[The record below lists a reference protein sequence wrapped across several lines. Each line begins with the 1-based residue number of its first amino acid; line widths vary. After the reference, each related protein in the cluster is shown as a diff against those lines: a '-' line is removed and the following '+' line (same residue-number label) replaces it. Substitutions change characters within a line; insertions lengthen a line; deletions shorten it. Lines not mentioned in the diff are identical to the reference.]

1 MMRGYTTQGA
11 ELPTIERKITQQ
23 RIARYA
29 HAAGDFN
36 PIHLDKDFAAT
47 TQFGGTIAHGMMVI
61 AFISEMMTRA
71 YADDWP
77 ATGKMKLRLRAPSY
91 PGDTLTA
98 HGQVKSVT
106 EEDGQTVVRCGVGVT
121 NQNGDVVINGDA
133 SVVAV
138 S

>member
-11 ELPTIERKITQQ
+11 ELPTIEREITQQ
-23 RIARYA
+23 RIERYA

-36 PIHLDKDFAAT
+36 PIHLDREFAAT

-71 YADDWP
+71 YGDDW
-77 ATGKMKLRLRAPSY
+77 ASTGKLKLRLRAPSY

-98 HGQVKSVT
+98 HGRVKSVV
-106 EEDGQTVVRCGVGVT
+106 EEGGQTVIRCGVGVT

-133 SVVAV
+133 SVVAE

>member
-1 MMRGYTTQGA
+1 MRGYTTQGA

-23 RIARYA
+23 RIERYA

-36 PIHLDKDFAAT
+36 PIHLDHEFAAT

-71 YADDWP
+71 YGDSWSS
-77 ATGKMKLRLRAPSY
+77 TGKLKLRLRAPSY

-98 HGQVKSVT
+98 HGEVKSV
-106 EEDGQTVVRCGVGVT
+106 EEGDGQAVIRCGVGVK
-121 NQNGDVVINGDA
+121 NQDGGVVISGDA
-133 SVVAV
+133 SVVAAT
-138 S
+138 

>member
-11 ELPTIERKITQQ
+11 ELPTVEREVTQERIERY
-23 RIARYA
+23 AR
-29 HAAGDFN
+29 AAGDFN
-36 PIHLDKDFAAT
+36 PIHLDQEFAAT

-98 HGQVKSVT
+98 HGQVKSVA
-106 EEDGQTVVRCGVGVT
+106 EEDGETVIRCGVGVT

>member
-1 MMRGYTTQGA
+1 MRRYTTQG
-11 ELPTIERKITQQ
+11 EDLPAIERHITQQ
-23 RIARYA
+23 RIERYA
-29 HAAGDFN
+29 RAAGDFN
-36 PIHLDKDFAAT
+36 PIHLDQEFAKT

-71 YADDWP
+71 FGDDWP
-77 ATGKMKLRLRAPSY
+77 AAGKLKLRLRAPSY

-98 HGQVKSVT
+98 HGTVKSVAQ
-106 EEDGQTVVRCGVGVT
+106 ESGKTVIRCGVGVK
-121 NQNGDVVINGDA
+121 NQNGDVVISGDA

>member
-1 MMRGYTTQGA
+1 MRRYTTRGA

-23 RIARYA
+23 GIERYA

-36 PIHLDKDFAAT
+36 PIHLDQEFAAT

-61 AFISEMMTRA
+61 AFLSEMMTRA
-71 YADDWP
+71 YGNDW
-77 ATGKMKLRLRAPSY
+77 ASTGRLKLRLRAPSY

-106 EEDGQTVVRCGVGVT
+106 EEDGHIVIRCGVGVT
-121 NQNGDVVINGDA
+121 NQNGDVVISGDA
-133 SVVAV
+133 SVAAE

>member
-11 ELPTIERKITQQ
+11 ELPTIERVITQQ
-23 RIARYA
+23 RIERYA

-36 PIHLDKDFAAT
+36 PIHLDQEFAAT

-71 YADDWP
+71 YGDDWP
-77 ATGKMKLRLRAPSY
+77 STGKMRLRLRAPSY

-98 HGQVKSVT
+98 HGEVKSVA
-106 EEDGQTVVRCGVGVT
+106 EEDGQTVIRCGVGVT
-121 NQNGDVVINGDA
+121 NQKGDVVINGDT

-138 S
+138 T